1 MKFASFIDSSGPGYG
16 IIDGDSV
23 LRLDTVAG
31 ATRDLRAYLADR
43 FPDLTPPEGD
53 LEAVRLA
60 DVSLLPPIP
69 NPGKI
74 FCIATNFREEG
85 KAAPQYPLLFMRH
98 AEAQIGDRGAILKPA
113 ASDKLDFEGELA
125 VIIGCRTHKVTQAE
139 AIAHVAGYAC
149 FNEGSV
155 RDWQK
160 HSSQFTPGKNFYHSG
175 AFGPWMVCA
184 REIPDPKRLRLESRV
199 NGVVKQ
205 QITLDQ
211 MIFDVPWLVSYIS
224 TFAPLDPGDVIVT
237 GTPSGFGASRNPP
250 EFLFPGDTVEI
261 DIQGIGTLQNT
272 VAADPPV
279 RTTISQ

>member
-1 MKFASFIDSSGPGYG
+1 MKFASFIDGSRPGYG
-16 IIDGDSV
+16 IIDGDSI

-31 ATRDLRAYLADR
+31 APQDLRAYLADR

-53 LEAVRLA
+53 LKAVRLA

-69 NPGKI
+69 NSGKI
-74 FCIATNFREEG
+74 FCIANNFHEEG
-85 KAAPQYPLLFMRH
+85 KAAPRYPLLFMRH
-98 AEAQIGDRGAILKPA
+98 AEAQTGDGGAILKPDV
-113 ASDKLDFEGELA
+113 SDKLDFEGELA
-125 VIIGCRTHKVTQAE
+125 VVIGCRAHRVTRAE
-139 AIAHVAGYAC
+139 AMSHVAGYAC

-175 AFGPWMVCA
+175 AFGPWMVCT

-205 QITLDQ
+205 QVPLDQ

-261 DIQGIGTLQNT
+261 DIQGIGTLRNM
-272 VAADPPV
+272 VAADPQAHSD
-279 RTTISQ
+279 ISQ